1 MEERLQKI
9 LAQAGLASRRAAEA
23 MILAGRVTVDGQTV
37 STLGCKFDPAKVRIC
52 VDGREIAAE
61 KPVYLLLNK
70 PRGYITT
77 LADPQGRR
85 LVTELVREIPER
97 VFPVGRLDYD
107 TEGALIL
114 TNDGAFAH
122 SILHPSKAIPRTYE
136 ALVSGQPNRENLR
149 LLARGVELDD
159 GWRTSPAKV
168 RVLRLMP
175 GRCLME
181 LVIHEG
187 KKRQVRRMCQAVGH
201 RVLRLKR
208 TAYGGLRLG
217 DLPSGCWT
225 ALGPEELRLIFL

>member
-9 LAQAGLASRRAAEA
+9 LAQAGLASRRAAEE
-23 MILAGRVTVDGQTV
+23 MILAGRVTVDGQVV
-37 STLGCKFDPAKVRIC
+37 STLGCKFDPATVRIC

-61 KPVYLLLNK
+61 KHVYLLLNK

-77 LADPQGRR
+77 LADPQGRKR
-85 LVTELVREIPER
+85 VTELVKEIPER

-122 SILHPSKAIPRTYE
+122 SILHPSKEIPRTYE
-136 ALVSGQPNRENLR
+136 ALVSGQPSRESLR
-149 LLARGVELDD
+149 QLARGVDLD
-159 GWRTSPAKV
+159 GQRSSPAQV

-175 GRCLME
+175 GRCLVE
-181 LVIHEG
+181 LIIHEG
-187 KKRQVRRMCQAVGH
+187 RKRQVRRMFQAVGH

-208 TAYGGLRLG
+208 TAYGGLQLG
-217 DLPSGCWT
+217 GLPPGRWI